1 MHRALLVIAILTTIG
16 CATEKLSRPPNVVL
30 IMADDQGWGDLSVHD
45 NSNLSTPNIDSLA
58 RDGAIFE
65 RFYVSPVCSP
75 TRAELLTGR
84 YHPRGG
90 VYGTSAGAERLNLDE
105 RTIAETFHAAGYATG
120 AFGKWHNGG
129 QHPYHPNARG
139 FDEFYGFTSGHW
151 GHYFDTAMDHNG
163 EFVRGKGFIIDDLT
177 DHAISFI
184 GENVA
189 NPFFCYIPYNTPH
202 SPMQVPEEY
211 YKNFANAELAM
222 RNIDPERE
230 DLEHTRAALAMVENV
245 DWNVGRVLGALDDL
259 GLADNTIVIYMS
271 DNGPNGFRWNDGM
284 KGRKGS
290 LDEGGVRVPAL
301 WRWPGHIAPGSSVD
315 RIAAA
320 VDILPTLAAA
330 AGIPIG
336 GDKPLDGKS
345 LLPLVT
351 GSAEPWPDRELFAF
365 HRGQISIRTQQ
376 YRLDAEGR
384 LFDIPADPGQKQD
397 VAADRS
403 DVAMRLADL
412 ANSMAAEVSGYQDD
426 DRAFPVG
433 HAASTWLP
441 ARDGIASGGVERSNR
456 FPNSSYFRNWTST
469 EGNVSWDI
477 EVEQSGKFEVFVRYA
492 CPVADTGSTVVTEFL
507 GQSMTALVE
516 KAHDSPEIGAAEDRV
531 PRIESYIKDFANIS
545 LGEIELGAGRGPLTV
560 RATKIPG
567 SQVME
572 IAGLMLVR
580 IANQ

>member
-189 NPFFCYIPYNTPH
+189 NPFFCYVPYNTPH
-202 SPMQVPEEY
+202 SPIQVPEEY
-211 YKNFANAELAM
+211 
-222 RNIDPERE
+222 
-230 DLEHTRAALAMVENV
+230 
-245 DWNVGRVLGALDDL
+245 
-259 GLADNTIVIYMS
+259 
-271 DNGPNGFRWNDGM
+271 
-284 KGRKGS
+284 
-290 LDEGGVRVPAL
+290 
-301 WRWPGHIAPGSSVD
+301 
-315 RIAAA
+315 
-320 VDILPTLAAA
+320 
-330 AGIPIG
+330 
-336 GDKPLDGKS
+336 
-345 LLPLVT
+345 
-351 GSAEPWPDRELFAF
+351 
-365 HRGQISIRTQQ
+365 
-376 YRLDAEGR
+376 
-384 LFDIPADPGQKQD
+384 
-397 VAADRS
+397 
-403 DVAMRLADL
+403 
-412 ANSMAAEVSGYQDD
+412 
-426 DRAFPVG
+426 
-433 HAASTWLP
+433 
-441 ARDGIASGGVERSNR
+441 
-456 FPNSSYFRNWTST
+456 
-469 EGNVSWDI
+469 
-477 EVEQSGKFEVFVRYA
+477 
-492 CPVADTGSTVVTEFL
+492 
-507 GQSMTALVE
+507 
-516 KAHDSPEIGAAEDRV
+516 
-531 PRIESYIKDFANIS
+531 
-545 LGEIELGAGRGPLTV
+545 
-560 RATKIPG
+560 
-567 SQVME
+567 
-572 IAGLMLVR
+572 
-580 IANQ
+580 